1 MKILLTAGPTR
12 EPIDPVRFISNRSSG
27 KMGYAL
33 AAAAA
38 AAGHEVVL
46 ISGPTNLAP
55 PAGVKFHRI
64 ETADELWQAVQENLP
79 GVELAIFAAAVAD
92 YRVAEVATQKIKKQS
107 DELTLQL
114 VKNVDIL
121 GSMRAAGYRGALAG
135 FAAETNDLLLHA
147 KSKLE
152 RKGCDLIIANDVS
165 AAGIGFDADENAVT
179 LVFADGHHEILP
191 RQAKSSLAEKLIGV
205 CTNLV
210 K

>member
-1 MKILLTAGPTR
+1 MKILITAGPTR

-33 AAAAA
+33 AEAAQ

-46 ISGPTNLAP
+46 ISGPTNLAS

-64 ETADELWQAVQENLP
+64 ETADQLWQAVQENLP

-92 YRVAEVATQKIKKQS
+92 YRVAEVAAQKLKKQS
-107 DELTLQL
+107 DEMTLHL

-121 GSMRAAGYRGALAG
+121 GSMRAAGYRGTLVG
-135 FAAETNDLLLHA
+135 FAAETQDLLVHA
-147 KSKLE
+147 QSKLQ
-152 RKGCDLIIANDVS
+152 RKGCDLMIANDVS
-165 AAGIGFDADENAVT
+165 ASGIGFDADENAVT
-179 LVFADGHHEILP
+179 LVFADGHHEHLP
-191 RQAKSSLAEKLIGV
+191 RQAKSALAEKLIGV
-205 CTNLV
+205 CANLV